1 MNPADCEK
9 TKLVA
14 RVEVQ
19 DYFNHY
25 LEEVFPEQLE
35 RSITAHNLDV
45 TAHSVQIKTAIKA
58 ESSRVRLWI
67 VGLIFAGGFG
77 GGVGVSK
84 ALAFFMGN

>member
-1 MNPADCEK
+1 MNHEDCDK
-9 TKLVA
+9 TRLIAK
-14 RVEVQ
+14 VEIQ

-45 TAHSVQIKTAIKA
+45 TAHSIQIKTAIKA
-58 ESSRVRLWI
+58 ESARVRLWI
-67 VGLIFAGGFG
+67 VGLIFAGGLG

-84 ALAFFMGN
+84 AIAYFVGN